1 MQTMRVELLPE
12 SPLGTAAAFHA
23 DWLAKAEAMLAAGDD
38 LTLIFPPADHT
49 HRGWRLSVVQ
59 SLAREHAPLRVN
71 AVESDEEAAIAATCV
86 WLTNAPGVT
95 GQYWPLDGTGAGP
108 VL

>member
-1 MQTMRVELLPE
+1 MQMMRVELLPE
-12 SPLGTAAAFHA
+12 SPLGSAAAFHA
-23 DWLAKAEAMLAAGDD
+23 DWLAKAQAMLATGDD

-95 GQYWPLDGTGAGP
+95 GQYLPLDGTGAG
-108 VL
+108 LML